1 MTAFYVTI
9 DGERVEGPFDD
20 RASAKRVADD
30 LNTHDVG
37 ARYRVE
43 KSE

>member
-1 MTAFYVTI
+1 MSEYYVTI
-9 DGERVEGPFDD
+9 DGERIEGPFED

-37 ARYRVE
+37 ARYRIR
-43 KSE
+43 KAG